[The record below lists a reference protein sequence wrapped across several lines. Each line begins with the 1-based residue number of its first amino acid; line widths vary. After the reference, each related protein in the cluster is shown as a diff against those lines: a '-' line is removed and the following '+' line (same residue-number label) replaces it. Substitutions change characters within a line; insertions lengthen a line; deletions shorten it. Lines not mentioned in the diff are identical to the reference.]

1 MTDVNKAR
9 VLRWIERLERNTD
22 PQGKGYLKSEQGL
35 CCLGVATEEFGD
47 ECGISSHVME
57 KYGFSPDDERI
68 DVTMYEWTGEEG
80 LGKEAGTMPQVVSEY
95 LGIDTDNPFVD
106 FEGERVR
113 VSILNDQ
120 YSLSF
125 PEIAALLRKE
135 YGL

>member
-80 LGKEAGTMPQVVSEY
+80 LLAVAGTMPQVVSEY
-95 LGIDTDNPFVD
+95 LGLGTDNPVV
-106 FEGERVR
+106 EYQETLYP
-113 VSILNDQ
+113 VSVLNDRHG
-120 YSLSF
+120 LTF